1 MIRQSCHVAL
11 VAIALILTACSS
23 SPTVNYYSLS
33 YSGAASG
40 AKAEGSPIVGIG
52 PLRMPEYLKGKR
64 IITRSSDTQ
73 VNMLEFDR
81 WTEPVEESFHRVVA
95 NNVDGQV
102 GDIIVVGYPYMHM
115 ADVDYRVTG
124 QIERFDADAAGN
136 VILDVQWDLADT
148 ENKMLVAPRR
158 DRYQVSTSAAD
169 DIAAIVAAMNE
180 ALSQFSQDV
189 ASSLNTAL
197 K

>member
-1 MIRQSCHVAL
+1 MIQMQTNLDVAD
-11 VAIALILTACSS
+11 
-23 SPTVNYYSLS
+23 N
-33 YSGAASG
+33 SG
-40 AKAEGSPIVGIG
+40 AK
-52 PLRMPEYLKGKR
+52 
-64 IITRSSDTQ
+64 
-73 VNMLEFDR
+73 
-81 WTEPVEESFHRVVA
+81 RVQCIKVLGGA
-95 NNVDGQV
+95 NRKYASV